1 MIWAVLIGADV
12 GEMRVERDSM
22 PSAGISSARGPDE
35 LLLLNRTE
43 WQMHRKV
50 SAKTFR
56 QTVFLASVSENSSTL
71 FGAIVPDVLV
81 NLSSILRTSLIV
93 NSSLYSSKT

>member
-1 MIWAVLIGADV
+1 MIWAVLIGTDV

-22 PSAGISSARGPDE
+22 PSAGISRARGPDE

-56 QTVFLASVSENSSTL
+56 QTVSLASVSENSSTL

-81 NLSSILRTSLIV
+81 NLSSILSASLIA